1 MATTLNSY
9 ANFVLSQ
16 QAIATWTIDED
27 FSTSPII
34 DIYYLYGNTNAQYL
48 INGTMTD
55 AVQILPA
62 YNSDNYPG
70 YVKTSITKANTKPT
84 IYGSA
89 NSTKFFNTNNGLIFP
104 AFGFLNTLG
113 TYRNLTLEFW
123 TQIKKPIDN
132 TLTKVVSSFADLA
145 NTTGLYVNN
154 TSFVL
159 KFGNKTGSHHF
170 KDFNRP
176 LLIHIVYS
184 SENVSLMVN
193 GEVLISLDIDGDDLA
208 LLAEPSLA
216 TAGNASSMTD
226 YISFNDGTY
235 DCISIFPY
243 RVSISQAQVRFA
255 KAHAINTI
263 ENTIGSTAGNVASV
277 DFSSSG
283 FSNEYKFPTNAPW
296 NSGVSDN
303 LTIAKNYIAVNK
315 YALPTLNTTGTQT
328 ISDLNATGKINLKQ
342 AGWLVS
348 NFSFD
353 SMEILEE
360 PIKAFYLYGR
370 YNTTRPTSEEIIF
383 KFVDINTADY
393 FSISVNSGT
402 IYYKLSYN
410 GTLSTLKTETP
421 ADNIRLITGSPNYYY
436 FNVGIDIDKFANNY
450 GSNVANFFSNQSRI
464 VVFIAGDSN
473 LANDDTSI
481 ADILSIKFLTDDN
494 LSRRTNPISGET
506 IVRTDGV
513 FYFPSGTET
522 SGTILNGLQNVM
534 ASYEV
539 TMFDNEIVS
548 NSGGSWK
555 SHIPLKNFSQTV
567 TDVSGNV
574 GYDFDFLQFNVGY
587 DAPVSRT
594 SSNLNTGRY
603 SGFANSSLNLLTTM
617 VRTYIT
623 FEPLSNPYQPD
634 STFTTIQSIPLN
646 LTISP
651 GAGTSWQ
658 TTKYEVADGVI
669 VYPPTDPDL
678 SQLCIVVHT
687 EFQVIDTLSNYP
699 KIQYL
704 DLFSVAYNYY
714 QNVTNPITTKFGG
727 TIIPFTYTEST
738 PNVIS
743 SRTYNYAGKNPY
755 IISKKPSPH
764 LYLGSSSGIRLAPGT
779 VSGIANRG
787 LRFPINPQA
796 TSDYKLGA
804 IQFAAK
810 YDAPYNTATSAYT
823 LQSST
828 ENVFDVASSNFNY
841 RFSLSTVSSNSEDV
855 VISAT
860 DLSTGL
866 VSTNVIFYIDGIET
880 NTFNVNT
887 WVTISA
893 MFPTA
898 LSLNGIT
905 GQFDLTGYLT
915 IDNLILYQINANL
928 AALSSSNTWQ
938 RYVPGKWQD
947 LTGITWQDVIL
958 SVFKSNTSD
967 AYNAYVGVTN
977 LSNNDHVLTKLQVL
991 DSSYLY
997 FAGTNSFNT
1006 KQYSVA
1012 NPGLSTLIGME

>member
-16 QAIATWTIDED
+16 QAISTWTIDED
-27 FSTSPII
+27 FVNTPIV
-34 DIYYLYGNTNAQYL
+34 DLYYLYGNTQP
-48 INGTMTD
+48 IDGTMSN
-55 AVQILPA
+55 AAQVLPS
-62 YNSDNYPG
+62 YSPNGYPG
-70 YVKTSITKANTKPT
+70 YVKTSTTKANTKPT

-89 NSTKFFNTNNGLIFP
+89 NSTKFINTNNGLIFP
-104 AFGFLNTLG
+104 AFGFFNTLG

-123 TQIKKPIDN
+123 AELKKPINN
-132 TLTKVVSSFADLA
+132 TTVKVISSFADSA
-145 NTTGLYVNN
+145 NTNGLYINN

-184 SENVSLMVN
+184 FDNVSLMVN
-193 GEVLISLDIDGDDLA
+193 GEVLVSLDIDSDDLA
-208 LLAEPSLA
+208 LLATPSLA
-216 TAGNASSMTD
+216 TAGNEKSMTD

-235 DCISIFPY
+235 DCVSIFPY
-243 RVSISQAQVRFA
+243 RVSPSQAQFRFS
-255 KAHAINTI
+255 KAHALNTI
-263 ENTIGSTAGNVASV
+263 ENTIGSIAGDVASM

-296 NSGVSDN
+296 SSGTSDN

-315 YALPTLNTTGTQT
+315 YGLPTLNTTGTQT

-353 SMEILEE
+353 SMELLEQ

-393 FSISVNSGT
+393 FSISINSGT
-402 IYYKLSYN
+402 IYYKFYYN
-410 GTLSTLKTETP
+410 GTLSILKTETP
-421 ADNIRLITGSPNYYY
+421 TDNIYLITGSTNYYY
-436 FNVGIDIDKFANNY
+436 FNAGIDIDKFANAY
-450 GSNVANFFSNQSRI
+450 GHDVARFFSNQSRI
-464 VVFIAGDSN
+464 AVYIAGDNN
-473 LANDDTSI
+473 LANDDTST
-481 ADILSIKFLTDDN
+481 ADILSIKFLTEEN
-494 LSRRTNPISGET
+494 LSRRTNPTSGET
-506 IVRTDGV
+506 IVKSDGV
-513 FYFPSGTET
+513 FCFPAGTET

-534 ASYEV
+534 ASYEI
-539 TMFDNEIVS
+539 TMFGNQIVS
-548 NSGGSWK
+548 NSGGYWK
-555 SHIPLKNFSQTV
+555 NHIPLKNFSQTV

-574 GYDFDFLQFNVGY
+574 IYDFDFLQFNVGY

-603 SGFANSSLNLLTTM
+603 SGFSNSSLNLTTTM
-617 VRTYIT
+617 VRTYVT
-623 FEPLSNPYQPD
+623 FEPLSSPYQSD
-634 STFTTIQSIPLN
+634 SIFTTTQPVPLN

-651 GAGTSWQ
+651 GSGTSWQ
-658 TTKYEVADGVI
+658 TTKYEVVDGI
-669 VYPPTDPDL
+669 IIYPPTDPDL
-678 SQLCIVVHT
+678 SQLCLVVHT
-687 EFQVIDTLSNYP
+687 EFQVIDTISNYP

-704 DLFSVAYNYY
+704 ELFSVAYNYY

-738 PNVIS
+738 PNVIA
-743 SRTYNYAGKNPY
+743 SRTYNYTGKNPF
-755 IISKKPSPH
+755 IISKKPSPY
-764 LYLGSSSGIRLAPGT
+764 LYLGSSSGIRLAPGA
-779 VSGIANRG
+779 VSGITNRG

-796 TSDYKLGA
+796 TADYKLGA

-841 RFSLSTVSSNSEDV
+841 RFSLSTVSTNSENV
-855 VISAT
+855 TISAT

-866 VSTNVIFYIDGIET
+866 VSTNAIFYIDGVKT

-887 WVTISA
+887 WVTISV

-938 RYVPGKWQD
+938 RYSPGTWQD
-947 LTGITWQDVIL
+947 LSGITWQDVIL

-967 AYNAYVGVTN
+967 GYNSYVGVSN
-977 LSNNDHVLTKLQVL
+977 LSNNDYILTTLQVL

-1012 NPGLSTLIGME
+1012 NPKLSTLTGME

>member
-34 DIYYLYGNTNAQYL
+34 DAYYLYGNA
-48 INGTMTD
+48 NGMLTLGGSMSD
-55 AVQILPA
+55 PVQILPA
-62 YNSDNYPG
+62 YNSDKYPG

-89 NSTKFFNTNNGLIFP
+89 NSTKFFNTNDGLIFP
-104 AFGFLNTLG
+104 AFGLLNKFG
-113 TYRNLTLEFW
+113 TYRDLTLEFW
-123 TQIKKPIDN
+123 TQIKKPINN
-132 TLTKVVSSFADLA
+132 TLTKVVSSFADSA

-159 KFGNKTGSHHF
+159 KFGNKIGSHHF

-193 GEVLISLDIDGDDLA
+193 GEVLISLDIDSDDLE

-216 TAGNASSMTD
+216 TAGDTKSMTD

-243 RVSISQAQVRFA
+243 RVSTSQAQVRFA
-255 KAHAINTI
+255 KAHAVNTI
-263 ENTIGSTAGNVASV
+263 ENTIGSAAGNVASV

-283 FSNEYKFPTNAPW
+283 FSNEYRFPTNAPW
-296 NSGVSDN
+296 TSGVSDN
-303 LTIAKNYIAVNK
+303 LTVAKNYIAVNK
-315 YALPTLNTTGTQT
+315 YPLPTLNTTSGKT
-328 ISDLNATGKINLKQ
+328 IADMNATGKINLKQ
-342 AGWLVS
+342 TNWLVS

-370 YNTTRPTSEEIIF
+370 YLNGARPSSEEIIF

-393 FSISVNSGT
+393 FLISINSGT
-402 IYYKLSYN
+402 IYYKFYYN

-421 ADNIRLITGSPNYYY
+421 TDNIYLTGGYYY
-436 FNVGIDIDKFANNY
+436 FNAGIDIDKFANSY
-450 GSNVANFFSNQSRI
+450 GSDIANFFSNQSRI
-464 VVFIAGDSN
+464 AVYIGGDNN
-473 LANDDTSI
+473 LSNDDTSI

-506 IVRTDGV
+506 IIRADGV
-513 FYFPSGTET
+513 FYFPDGTQT

-534 ASYEV
+534 ASYEIS
-539 TMFDNEIVS
+539 MFNSEIVS
-548 NSGGSWK
+548 NSGGYWK

-567 TDVSGNV
+567 TDVSGNQV
-574 GYDFDFLQFNVGY
+574 YDFDFLQFNVGY

-634 STFTTIQSIPLN
+634 STFTTTQAIPLS

-658 TTKYEVADGVI
+658 TTKYEVSDGVI

-687 EFQVIDTLSNYP
+687 EFQVIDTVSNYP
-699 KIQYL
+699 KIQSL

-738 PNVIS
+738 PNVIA

-764 LYLGSSSGIRLAPGT
+764 LYLGSNSGIRLAPGT
-779 VSGIANRG
+779 VSGITNRG

-796 TSDYKLGA
+796 TTNYKLGA

-855 VISAT
+855 TISAT

-866 VSTNVIFYIDGIET
+866 PSTNVIFYIDGVET

-887 WVTISA
+887 WVTISV

-915 IDNLILYQINANL
+915 IDNLVLYQINANL

-958 SVFKSNTSD
+958 SIFKSNTSD
-967 AYNAYVGVTN
+967 AYNAYVGVSN

-991 DSSYLY
+991 DSSFLY
-997 FAGTNSFNT
+997 FAGTNSFNI
-1006 KQYSVA
+1006 KQYSVEKPRTSSA
-1012 NPGLSTLIGME
+1012 TGME